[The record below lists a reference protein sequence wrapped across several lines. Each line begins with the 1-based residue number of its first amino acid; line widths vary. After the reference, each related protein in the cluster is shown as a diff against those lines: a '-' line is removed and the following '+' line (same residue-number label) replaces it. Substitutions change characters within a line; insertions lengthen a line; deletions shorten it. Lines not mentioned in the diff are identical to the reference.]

1 MARVGHR
8 TSHFI
13 LAIFFL
19 GINMDPTKKTRVYMN
34 ILEIKIHQPVKSGL
48 FDFLFDIWPVFFIK

>member
-1 MARVGHR
+1 MISLFFRWPESATEPL
-8 TSHFI
+8 TSFWP
-13 LAIFFL
+13 FFF

-48 FDFLFDIWPVFFIK
+48 FDFLFDI